1 MIKLL
6 RNLHKKEIIF
16 ILIAVVLMASQVW
29 LDLKIPDYMATI
41 TKLVQSAGNEMK
53 DVLYNGGM
61 MLLCSIGS
69 LITAFIIGYLAAYTG
84 TSFERNLRKKLFSKV
99 ESFGMEEIKD
109 FSTSS
114 LITRNT
120 NDVTQVKMFIIM
132 SVSMLVKA
140 PIMAIMAIL
149 KISGKE
155 WEFSLIT
162 IIGVIVI
169 IILSL
174 IIVLIA
180 IPKFKKI
187 QKLTDNLNEITR
199 ENLTGIR
206 VVRAY
211 NAEDFELKRF
221 NKANRELTDTHLFTS
236 KIMALMSPTMS
247 MVMNGLSLGIYFV
260 GAGLINAAIG
270 MDKLTIFSDMVVF
283 SSYAIQII
291 LSFMV
296 LVILFALY
304 PRAAVAGTRIN
315 EVLET
320 KPSISYG
327 KINKDSNKIKGVVEF
342 KNVSFKYPD
351 AEEYVLK
358 DISFK
363 VSKGE
368 TVAIIGSTGS
378 GKSTLINLIPR
389 FYDTSSGEILI
400 DDINIKDM
408 SLEYLNDKL
417 GYISQQAQLFK
428 GSIKDNVK
436 LGKINNKKVSDAA
449 VKKALKIAKVDDF
462 VNSLEAKED
471 YDLAQGGHNVSGGQK
486 QRISIARAIARDPE
500 IYIFDDTFSALD
512 YKTDL
517 ELRKQLNKH
526 TKDATKFIVAQRI
539 GTIKD
544 ADQIIVLDEGK
555 IVGIGK
561 HKDLLKNC
569 QVYLEIAESQLSKE
583 EIENAWA

>member
-1 MIKLL
+1 MTKLL
-6 RNLHKKEIIF
+6 KNLHKKEIMF
-16 ILIAVVLMASQVW
+16 ILISIALMASQVW
-29 LDLKIPDYMATI
+29 LDLKVPDYMSTI
-41 TKLVQSAGNEMK
+41 TRLVQSSGSKLK
-53 DVLYNGGM
+53 DVLFNGGM
-61 MLLCSIGS
+61 MLLCSVGS
-69 LITAFIIGYLAAYTG
+69 LVTAFIIGYLAAYTG
-84 TSFERNLRKKLFSKV
+84 TSFEKNLRKKLFTKV
-99 ESFGMEEIKD
+99 ESFGMEEIKN

-120 NDVTQVKMFIIM
+120 NDITQVKMFIIM
-132 SVSMLVKA
+132 GVSLLVRA
-140 PIMAIMAIL
+140 PIMAVMAIL

-155 WEFSLIT
+155 WEFTLIT
-162 IIGVIVI
+162 IVGVLIIIALSLVIV
-169 IILSL
+169 L
-174 IIVLIA
+174 VA

-221 NKANRELTDTHLFTS
+221 DKANKELTDTHLFTG
-236 KIMALMSPTMS
+236 KTMALMSPTMS
-247 MVMNGLSLGIYFV
+247 FVMNGLSLAIYFI
-260 GAGLINAAIG
+260 GAGLINSALG

-283 SSYAIQII
+283 SAYAIQII

-304 PRAAVAGTRIN
+304 PRAAVAGMRIN

-320 KPSISYG
+320 KPNIDYG
-327 KINKDSNKIKGVVEF
+327 KINKDKNKIKGVIEF
-342 KNVSFKYPD
+342 KDVSFKYPD

-363 VSKGE
+363 VNKGE

-378 GKSTLINLIPR
+378 GKSTLVNLIPR
-389 FYDTSSGEILI
+389 FYDITKGEILI

-417 GYISQQAQLFK
+417 GYVSQKAMLFK
-428 GSIKDNVK
+428 GTIKDNVK
-436 LGKINNKKVSDAA
+436 LGKINNKKVSDEA
-449 VKKALKIAKVDDF
+449 VKKALDIARASEF
-462 VNSLEAKED
+462 VKNLENKED

-517 ELRKQLNKH
+517 ELRQQLNKY

-569 QVYLEIAESQLSKE
+569 KVYLEIAESQLSKE
-583 EIENAWA
+583 EINNAWA